1 MYKVGIVTLFG
12 RFNYGNRLQNY
23 AICSIFRKLG
33 FEVETLVVIKPRFVE
48 SIVSFIRKATR
59 GTVSPE
65 ALMTDRRLKAF
76 DRFNSGMQ
84 IRTFQRFKSISMR
97 DCNVVVCGSDQVWNL
112 RELGSSKFWF
122 KWFFLKFCSPVQR
135 IALAPS
141 LGVSALNT
149 QELTLLKEGVRGF
162 SSLSVR
168 EKQGAELILQASG
181 RNAEVICDPTLLLSA
196 EEWHAVANG
205 DLTPQRAYV
214 FTYLLGGMNEEANEA
229 LCHVVREEKAV
240 VSLTDR
246 QTKDELDAGPAEF
259 ISLIEHA
266 DHVITDSFHAAVF
279 SIIFHR
285 PLTIVHREGNTEM
298 FSRLD
303 NLSKV
308 LGISEKVYGSEHFDY
323 DRAGDYS
330 GTDELIELQ
339 REIFMDYLIGCLEEK
354 MPDWKE
360 ENRGQPA

>member
-1 MYKVGIVTLFG
+1 MHKVGIVTLFG

-33 FEVETLVVIKPRFVE
+33 IEVETLVVTKPRLVG
-48 SIVSFIRKATR
+48 SIVKLLRKIIK
-59 GTVSPE
+59 GTISPE
-65 ALMTDRRLKAF
+65 DLMTDRRLKAF
-76 DRFNSGMQ
+76 NSFNSNIK
-84 IRTFQRFKSISMR
+84 IRLFQRFKSISMS
-97 DCNVVVCGSDQVWNL
+97 DYDAVVCGSDQVWNL
-112 RELGSSKFWF
+112 RELGSNKFWF
-122 KWFFLKFCSPVQR
+122 KWFFLKYCSPSQR

-149 QELTLLKEGVRGF
+149 QELTLLKEGISGF

-168 EKQGAELILQASG
+168 EKQGAELIFQASG

-196 EEWHAVANG
+196 DEWRAIASEE
-205 DLTPQRAYV
+205 LTPQRPYV
-214 FTYLLGGMNEEANEA
+214 FTYLLGGINGEVSEA
-229 LCHVVREEKAV
+229 LCHVAGEEKAV

-246 QTKDELDAGPAEF
+246 QAKGELDAGPAEF

-303 NLSKV
+303 NLSKA
-308 LGISEKVYGSEHFDY
+308 LGVSEKVYGSKQFDY

-339 REIFMDYLIGCLEEK
+339 RQKFMSYLIGCLEEK
-354 MPDWKE
+354 MPCWKE
-360 ENRGQPA
+360 ANRD